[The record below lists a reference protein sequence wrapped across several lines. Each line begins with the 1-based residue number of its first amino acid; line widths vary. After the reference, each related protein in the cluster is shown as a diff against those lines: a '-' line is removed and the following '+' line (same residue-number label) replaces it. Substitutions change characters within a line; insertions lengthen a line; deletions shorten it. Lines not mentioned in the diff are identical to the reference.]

1 MAAPA
6 KVFRVSKGAAASLW
20 LQEKSAAL
28 IGDDRHY
35 VLADEQGITLKGP
48 ISIVADSMGIRRGGL
63 WVGLNDFVE
72 MIPSTIMTP
81 IPSRIP
87 FPPIFGL
94 VGLGV
99 TVAFFTSMLV

>member
-1 MAAPA
+1 MAGPA
-6 KVFRVSKGAAASLW
+6 KVFRVSKSAAASIW
-20 LQEKSAAL
+20 LQENSVAL
-28 IGDDRHY
+28 VGDDRHY
-35 VLADEQGITLKGP
+35 VMADDQGITIKGP
-48 ISIVADSMGIRRGGL
+48 ISLVADSMSIRKGGL

-87 FPPIFGL
+87 FPPVFAL
-94 VGLGV
+94 VGLGT